1 MMPAQRTFHDL
12 LVGPAGVSGDHS
24 PGIDTALC
32 ADIARAT
39 AQAARVWAAD
49 DVWTGLGGFDATGAF
64 WLAPAG
70 GDTLAFRRSESS
82 LGWLR
87 LPVCQDTDEP
97 AAEGH
102 DAIGEFFPRAAPPD
116 GFHAPASYSCVQT
129 FVRGLPGFGGCALRH
144 PANGVWKT
152 VIAPADTARLNHAT
166 RTFTPIARMLQAQAL
181 PVGRLYL
188 AGERQ
193 SAFAFRTPSKI
204 YGYLHLGGADGLAAA
219 ASLADELLRC
229 AAQTELVK

>member
-1 MMPAQRTFHDL
+1 MSAHGTFYDL
-12 LVGPAGVSGDHS
+12 VVGPDGVLGDHS
-24 PGIDTALC
+24 PGVDTALC

-64 WLAPAG
+64 WLAPAS
-70 GDTLAFRRSESS
+70 GDMLVFRRSVFS

-87 LPVCQDTDEP
+87 FPASDDAAAAASVGRDEI
-97 AAEGH
+97 A
-102 DAIGEFFPRAAPPD
+102 DYFPRAVLPD
-116 GFHAPASYSCVQT
+116 GFHAPASYSCVQA
-129 FVRGLPGFGGCALRH
+129 FVRSLPGFAGCALRH
-144 PANGVWKT
+144 PVNGVWKT
-152 VIAPADTARLNHAT
+152 VIAPADPARLNHAT

-204 YGYLHLGGADGLAAA
+204 YGYLQLAGADGLAAA

-229 AAQTELVK
+229 AAQTESVK

>member
-1 MMPAQRTFHDL
+1 MPAHGTFHDL

-24 PGIDTALC
+24 PGLDTALC

-39 AQAARVWAAD
+39 AQVARAWAVD

-64 WLAPAG
+64 WLAPLE
-70 GDTLAFRRSESS
+70 DEMLVFRRSGFS

-87 LPVCQDTDEP
+87 PPASDEAFKPAGLVQDGLAD
-97 AAEGH
+97 
-102 DAIGEFFPRAAPPD
+102 FFPRAVPPV
-116 GFHAPASYSCVQT
+116 GFHAPAAYSRVQAL
-129 FVRGLPGFGGCALRH
+129 VRGIPGFGGCAFRH
-144 PANGVWKT
+144 PVNGVWKT
-152 VIAPADTARLNHAT
+152 VIAPADSARLNHAT
-166 RTFTPIARMLQAQAL
+166 RAFTPIARMLQAQAL

-204 YGYLHLGGADGLAAA
+204 YGYLHIAGANGLAAA
-219 ASLADELLRC
+219 ASLVDELLRC
-229 AAQTELVK
+229 AAQTEFVK